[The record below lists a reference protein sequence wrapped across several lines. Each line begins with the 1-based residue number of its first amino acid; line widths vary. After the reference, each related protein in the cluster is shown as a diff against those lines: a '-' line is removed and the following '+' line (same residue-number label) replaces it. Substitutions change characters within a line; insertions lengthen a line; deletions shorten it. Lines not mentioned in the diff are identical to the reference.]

1 MYFCGR
7 VASTSCNYLR
17 HVIYGLM
24 MHCIRRWFVET
35 PNLLELRKGM
45 KGIVEKERQSASLIS
60 VRRQMS
66 SSLGIC
72 FEKCSESIQLCW
84 CFEVHILSPLLYS
97 ERFELACNAIGE
109 TKLRGSMCKT
119 AFAIFYLIVACN
131 VLQCVGVN
139 VLTAFSRFR
148 PGRIPGRRACPTSR
162 LDALCEAVA
171 PWPILINLYRSM
183 TLSMTWFGPGPTLAP
198 ACGVFNTARL
208 FLKPRDERIR
218 D

>member
-17 HVIYGLM
+17 HVIYGWV
-24 MHCIRRWFVET
+24 MHCSRRWFVET

-119 AFAIFYLIVACN
+119 AFAIFYPIVACN

-162 LDALCEAVA
+162 LDALCEAMA
-171 PWPILINLYRSM
+171 PWPNLINLYRSM

-198 ACGVFNTARL
+198 ACGVFNTAML